1 MSRLQIAELEG
12 ARKALFPSAIS
23 PMLASPTEKPFASD
37 VWIFEPKLDGIR
49 CLAAVQ
55 NGKVTLLSRRGL
67 NMTHQYP
74 ALVASLEKCV
84 DVDIILDGEIIA
96 LDEDCRPS
104 FQLLQQRI
112 NLTKRTDID
121 RADARIPAYFFVFD
135 VPFADGHSL
144 SAVPLMQRK
153 EVLKAFV
160 SPSDHVRVLDHF
172 EREGVAAYTACI
184 DSGFEGIVAKR
195 RDSRYEM
202 GRRSPAWLKLKAQQ
216 TGDFIIVGYAA
227 GQGWRSTTFGS
238 LLLAYYDDG
247 GKLIYAGSV
256 GTGFDDKLIRE
267 LVSRFDPLITK
278 KKNFAKP
285 PEGKE
290 AITWLIPELVAEI
303 KFMDW
308 THGLHLRT
316 PVFLRLRD
324 DKAATDITYQ
334 ATFGSVKVLEVA
346 EAVGSTYVAVTAAAG
361 AGAGAVVETEVPR
374 VAELQLERRG
384 DDRISSIIEQLGNKK
399 ETFNLFV
406 GTETISLT
414 TLKKE
419 FWPAGD
425 ASPVVTKRD
434 YLIYLATISPYLLP
448 HLAGRPLTVVRAPN
462 GVLKKPF
469 FQKHWFDL
477 PEFFETTGKVD
488 VEGEDQE
495 FLLCSNLATLLYLG
509 QHSALELHTMGA
521 RVHGFQPGEGPA
533 GEATSRT
540 KPGEI
545 TNELLEYPDFLVLD
559 LDVHEEGHK
568 SKPATTAREAEFGWV
583 CEVAQ
588 ALREPLRAI
597 GADPFVK
604 VSGKGGLHLY
614 VPIQRNLDY
623 DHARVISETLG
634 QHATKLKPHL
644 ATTAFKVEARVGKV
658 YVDTSS
664 NIHRKTMIAPYSPRL
679 TALGTV
685 SMPVKWNE
693 LDAGKWIPCRMSDA
707 VQRLKTQGDLWE
719 NILKSRIDMHRSISG
734 ANKA

>member
-12 ARKALFPSAIS
+12 ARKALFPVAIT
-23 PMLASPTEKPFASD
+23 PMLASSTEKPFASD

-49 CLAAVQ
+49 CLAAVH
-55 NGKVTLLSRRGL
+55 NGQVTLLSRRGL

-74 ALVASLEKCV
+74 ALVAGLEQSA

-96 LDEDCRPS
+96 LDENCRPS

-135 VPFADGHSL
+135 VLFADGHSL

-153 EVLKAFV
+153 RVLRELVA
-160 SPSDHVRVLDHF
+160 PSDHVRILDHF

-184 DSGFEGIVAKR
+184 DSGFEGVVAKR

-227 GQGWRSTTFGS
+227 GQGWRSSTFGS

-247 GKLIYAGSV
+247 GQLTYAGSV
-256 GTGFDDKLIRE
+256 GSGFDDKLIRD
-267 LVSRFDPLITK
+267 LVVRFDPLITK

-324 DKAATDITYQ
+324 DKAARDITYQ
-334 ATFGSVKVLEVA
+334 STFVSVKVAEVSA
-346 EAVGSTYVAVTAAAG
+346 ETYIASRVADSESDETFG
-361 AGAGAVVETEVPR
+361 APDMNVNVPR
-374 VAELQLERRG
+374 VAEPQLERRG
-384 DDRISSIIEQLGNKK
+384 DDRISSIVEQLTNKK
-399 ETFNLFV
+399 DTFTLFV

-414 TLKKE
+414 TLTKE
-419 FWPAGD
+419 FWPASE
-425 ASPVVTKRD
+425 ASPAVTKRD
-434 YLIYLATISPYLLP
+434 YLIYLTTISPYLLP
-448 HLAGRPLTVVRAPN
+448 HLADRPLTVVRAPN

-469 FQKHWFDL
+469 FQKHWLDL

-488 VEGEDQE
+488 VDGADQE
-495 FLLCSNLATLLYLG
+495 FLLCNNLATLMYLG
-509 QHSALELHTMGA
+509 QHSALELHTMCA
-521 RVHGFQPGEGPA
+521 RMQDFQPGEGPA
-533 GEATSRT
+533 GEPA
-540 KPGEI
+540 KVVPGQI

-559 LDVHEEGHK
+559 LDVHAGGHK
-568 SKPATTAREAEFGWV
+568 SKPAVTARESEFGWV

-588 ALREPLRAI
+588 ALREPLLKI

-614 VPIQRNLDY
+614 VPVQRNLDY

-634 QHATKLKPHL
+634 QYATKLKPHL
-644 ATTAFKVEARVGKV
+644 ATTAFKVEQRAGKV

-664 NIHRKTMIAPYSPRL
+664 NIHRKTMIAAYSPRL
-679 TALGTV
+679 TTLGTV

-719 NILKSRIDMHRSISG
+719 NILKSRIDMHCMHIRC
-734 ANKA
+734 K